1 VTNSEP
7 HDLFPPEQLDAIH
20 DELCRGSLAYFSKHI
35 LRMHVGGFHV
45 LLSEAIND
53 HKRLGVQAY
62 RDAGKS
68 AFFSYAFPIW
78 QAWRAP
84 GTVTYIFSA
93 TARLANELLKKI
105 KAGDRFTDP
114 DTGEQEGLFALGDI
128 PELAHLV
135 DERNCTWN
143 ADEIQLSNGS
153 RIIARGW
160 GGAQRGPHPHAI
172 VCDDVLDEKSLWSSL
187 QREKAVNFLQTAI
200 TNMVAKNG
208 WIVVVGTPFHEQD
221 IYGWVEQNPV
231 YQFYKFPG
239 LFEDE
244 TAPQASDG
252 KRYLALI
259 PDRHDVEE
267 LLERRREIGEVAF
280 AREILCQPISDNL
293 SLFPKKLFVGDVMA
307 HHVMWRPSPL
317 QLKAW
322 GWETYI
328 GVDVAESSEVGADFF
343 VITVIALDRDG
354 NRYLIDNFRAK
365 GLGFQE
371 QLTTI
376 ADYSKR
382 YRQITVFV
390 ESNAMQSIWP
400 KEILRTTDI
409 PVRPFYTGAQN
420 KNSLATGVPS
430 LRILLENGKLRFARG
445 DAASIDATD
454 IYISELQ
461 KFGWYQGKLQGIGAH
476 DDTVMSLWI
485 AIEASREA
493 TFKFMFPDQPDL
505 DDGRSEVLAASTIDE
520 AGVAAVRLVLAG
532 GEIACDE
539 VLYDEGGLRDYLAS
553 FAHRSNNLAHIRAIN
568 RELARL
574 DESFGYDDDVMLLV
588 GT

>member
-1 VTNSEP
+1 MTADP
-7 HDLFPPEQLDAIH
+7 IALFEPEQLDAIH
-20 DELCRGSLAYFSKHI
+20 DELCRNSLAYFAKHV
-35 LRMHVGGFHV
+35 LRMDVDDFHV
-45 LLSEAIND
+45 LLSEAIDD
-53 HKRLGVQAY
+53 HKRLGIQAY

-84 GTVTYIFSA
+84 GTITYVFSA

-105 KAGDRFTDP
+105 KKGDRFTDP
-114 DTGEQEGLFALGDI
+114 DTGEQAGLFALEEI
-128 PELAHLV
+128 SELAHLV
-135 DERNCTWN
+135 DIKNCTWN
-143 ADEIQLSNGS
+143 NDEIELSNGS

-172 VCDDVLDEKSLWSSL
+172 VCDDVLDEKALWSPL
-187 QREKAVNFLQTAI
+187 QREKGVDFLRTAI
-200 TNMVAKNG
+200 TNMVAKKG
-208 WIVVVGTPFHEQD
+208 WIIVVGTPFHEED

-239 LFEDE
+239 LIEDE
-244 TAPQASDG
+244 SGPLASDG
-252 KRYLALI
+252 KKYLALI
-259 PDRHDVEE
+259 PYRHDVEE

-280 AREILCQPISDNL
+280 AREILCQPITDNL
-293 SLFPKKLFVGDVMA
+293 SLFPSKLFIGDVMA
-307 HHVMWRPSPL
+307 HHVIWRPSPL
-317 QLKAW
+317 QIRAW

-328 GVDVAESSEVGADFF
+328 GVDVAESSEVGADYF

-354 NRYLIDNFRAK
+354 NRYIIDNFRAR
-365 GLGFQE
+365 GMGFQE
-371 QLTTI
+371 QLTAI
-376 ADYSKR
+376 ADYSQR
-382 YRQITVFV
+382 YRPITVFV
-390 ESNAMQSIWP
+390 EANAMQRIWP
-400 KEILRTTDI
+400 KEIIRTTDI

-445 DAASIDATD
+445 DAAAIDATD
-454 IYISELQ
+454 IYISELR

-476 DDTVMSLWI
+476 DDCVMSLWI

-493 TFKFMFPDQPDL
+493 TFKFVFPDQADL
-505 DDGRSEVLAASTIDE
+505 DEGRTEVLEASTIDM
-520 AGVAAVRLVLAG
+520 AGAAAVRLILGG

-539 VLYDEGGLRDYLAS
+539 VLYDAGGLRDYLAS
-553 FAHRSNNLAHIRAIN
+553 YAHRSRNLGHLRLIN

-574 DESFGYDDDVMLLV
+574 DDAFGYGDDAMLLT